1 MLKVTK
7 PGTYDYVL
15 ALATIVILVALS
27 AVFIYG
33 TIESWNNSISS
44 PDWTRGWLYADYLD
58 RMNAYAY
65 PFVVALVLALCMCIP
80 KRFIPRTYLLQS
92 STVILALSAMVGI
105 LWGFAWG
112 LGFLLMVSALMQ
124 LVVVVLTGAR
134 TGTLVFEREGA
145 LVQLGSAL
153 LHLGFVIF
161 VLDLVLVTDIQRH
174 LGIFWLATGLI
185 TVGTV
190 MSFYPREIAALAR
203 RSKKDEAVATL
214 EEGSSEV

>member
-27 AVFIYG
+27 TVFIYG
-33 TIESWNNSISS
+33 TLASWSNSIRN
-44 PDWTRGWLYADYLD
+44 PDWTRSWLYADYLN

-65 PFVVALVLALCMCIP
+65 PFVVALVLALCLCIP
-80 KRFIPRTYLLQS
+80 KRFIPRTYLLQAS
-92 STVILALSAMVGI
+92 FVILALSAMVGI
-105 LWGFAWG
+105 FWGFAFG
-112 LGFLLMVSALMQ
+112 LGFLLLVSAVMQ

-153 LHLGFVIF
+153 LHLGFVVF

-174 LGIFWLATGLI
+174 LVIFWFATALI
-185 TVGTV
+185 TVGTL
-190 MSFYPREIAALAR
+190 MSFYPREIAALVR
-203 RSKKDEAVATL
+203 RSKQD
-214 EEGSSEV
+214 

>member
-1 MLKVTK
+1 MLKVAK

-33 TIESWNNSISS
+33 TLESWSHSISN
-44 PDWTRGWLYADYLD
+44 PDWTRGWLYADYLS
-58 RMNAYAY
+58 RMNAYVY

-92 STVILALSAMVGI
+92 SLVILALSTMVGI
-105 LWGFAWG
+105 FWGFAMG
-112 LGFLLMVSALMQ
+112 LGFLLLISAVMQ

-145 LVQLGSAL
+145 LVQVGSAL
-153 LHLGFVIF
+153 LHLGFVVF

-174 LGIFWLATGLI
+174 LGIFWFATALI
-185 TVGTV
+185 TVGTL

-203 RSKKDEAVATL
+203 RSKQD
-214 EEGSSEV
+214 

>member
-7 PGTYDYVL
+7 PGVYDYVL
-15 ALATIVILVALS
+15 ALATVAILTALS

-33 TIESWNNSISS
+33 TLESWNNSINN
-44 PDWTRGWLYADYLD
+44 PNWTRGPLYADYLG

-92 STVILALSAMVGI
+92 SFVILALSAMVGI

-112 LGFLLMVSALMQ
+112 LGFLLLISALLQ

-145 LVQLGSAL
+145 LVQIGSAL
-153 LHLGFVIF
+153 LHLGFVVF
-161 VLDLVLVTDIQRH
+161 VFDLVLVADIRRH
-174 LGIFWLATGLI
+174 LGIFWFSTALI
-185 TVGTV
+185 TVGTL
-190 MSFYPREIAALAR
+190 MSFYPREIASLVR
-203 RSKKDEAVATL
+203 RSKQ
-214 EEGSSEV
+214 G

>member
-7 PGTYDYVL
+7 PGAYDYVL
-15 ALATIVILVALS
+15 ALATILILAALS

-33 TIESWNNSISS
+33 TIESWNNSISD

-92 STVILALSAMVGI
+92 SIVILALSAMVGI

-153 LHLGFVIF
+153 LHLGFVVF
-161 VLDLVLVTDIQRH
+161 VLDLVLVADIQRH
-174 LGIFWLATGLI
+174 LGIFWLATALI
-185 TVGTV
+185 TIGTV
-190 MSFYPREIAALAR
+190 MSFYSKEIAAVAR
-203 RSKKDEAVATL
+203 RSKRD
-214 EEGSSEV
+214 

>member
-15 ALATIVILVALS
+15 ALATIAILVALS

-33 TIESWNNSISS
+33 TVESWSNSISN
-44 PDWTRGWLYADYLD
+44 PDWTRGRLYADYLN

-80 KRFIPRTYLLQS
+80 KRFIPRTYLLRS
-92 STVILALSAMVGI
+92 SLVILALSTMVGL
-105 LWGFAWG
+105 LWGFALG
-112 LGFLLMVSALMQ
+112 LGFLLLVSALMQ

-134 TGTLVFEREGA
+134 TGSLVFEREGA

-153 LHLGFVIF
+153 LHLGFLVF
-161 VLDLVLVTDIQRH
+161 VLDLVLVTDSQRH
-174 LGIFWLATGLI
+174 LGIFWFATALI
-185 TVGTV
+185 TIGTL

-203 RSKKDEAVATL
+203 RKQ
-214 EEGSSEV
+214 G